1 MKNKKLFGGSI
12 LAASAVALTLVV
24 GIGKL
29 TPAKQVEQKE
39 VPIEGVSVLRE
50 VEAEEK
56 GKPNRGQD
64 LSIALKD
71 TESEIKVLQVD
82 TSATSTTEA
91 TTKIKP
97 TPTPEAT
104 TSKTEAKQ
112 TSEASKA
119 SSEAK
124 QIESTTKETTIKETV
139 KLKSVKEIAKDV
151 LNGKFGNGAQ
161 RKANLEKAGYNY
173 NEVQAEVE
181 KLVEANRPKSTQA
194 QHQAQQS
201 VPQAPSN
208 APYGT
213 SVAEAKRAFNDICNE
228 LGLSQYDR
236 DGWAS
241 IIQRESGW
249 QTTIWNT
256 TGSLAYGIGQALPAT
271 KMAPFGDDYMT
282 NPMTQLRWMHSYMVQ
297 RYGSITGAVNFWNAN
312 HWY

>member
-29 TPAKQVEQKE
+29 TPAKQVNQKE
-39 VPIEGVSVLRE
+39 APIEGVSVLRE

-56 GKPNRGQD
+56 DKPNRGQD
-64 LSIALKD
+64 LSV
-71 TESEIKVLQVD
+71 VLRSAD
-82 TSATSTTEA
+82 STTSASTTSKTEA
-91 TTKIKP
+91 TIKIKP
-97 TPTPEAT
+97 TSTPEAT
-104 TSKTEAKQ
+104 TSKTEVKQ

-124 QIESTTKETTIKETV
+124 QTKSTTKETTVKETV

-161 RKANLEKAGYNY
+161 RKTNLEKAGYNY

-181 KLVEANRPKSTQA
+181 KLVEANRPKHTQA

-241 IIQRESGW
+241 IIERESGW

-256 TGSLAYGIGQALPAT
+256 TGSLAYGLGQSLPSS

>member
-29 TPAKQVEQKE
+29 TPAKQVNQKGA
-39 VPIEGVSVLRE
+39 PIEGVSVLKE
-50 VEAEEK
+50 VEVEEK
-56 GKPNRGQD
+56 NKPNRGED
-64 LSIALKD
+64 LSITLRSADNSTTK
-71 TESEIKVLQVD
+71 SETKVSEVKTSQVE
-82 TSATSTTEA
+82 TSSTSTTKASETKVT
-91 TTKIKP
+91 TTK
-97 TPTPEAT
+97 
-104 TSKTEAKQ
+104 Q
-112 TSEASKA
+112 T
-119 SSEAK
+119 
-124 QIESTTKETTIKETV
+124 ESTTKEV
-139 KLKSVKEIAKDV
+139 QLKSNSEVAKDV

-181 KLVEANRPKSTQA
+181 KLVEANRPKPTQA

-241 IIQRESGW
+241 IIERESGW

>member
-29 TPAKQVEQKE
+29 TPAKQVNQKGA
-39 VPIEGVSVLRE
+39 PIEGVSVLKE
-50 VEAEEK
+50 VEVEEK
-56 GKPNRGQD
+56 NKPNRGED
-64 LSIALKD
+64 LSITLRSADNSTTK
-71 TESEIKVLQVD
+71 SETKVSEVKTSQVE
-82 TSATSTTEA
+82 TSSTSTTKASETKVT
-91 TTKIKP
+91 TTK
-97 TPTPEAT
+97 
-104 TSKTEAKQ
+104 Q
-112 TSEASKA
+112 T
-119 SSEAK
+119 
-124 QIESTTKETTIKETV
+124 ESTTKEV
-139 KLKSVKEIAKDV
+139 QLKSNSEVAKDV

-181 KLVEANRPKSTQA
+181 KLVEANRPKPTQA

-241 IIQRESGW
+241 IIERESGW

-297 RYGSITGAVNFWNAN
+297 RYGSITGAVNFWNTN

>member
-29 TPAKQVEQKE
+29 TPAKQVNQKGA
-39 VPIEGVSVLRE
+39 PIEGVSVLKE
-50 VEAEEK
+50 VEVEEK
-56 GKPNRGQD
+56 NKPNRGED
-64 LSIALKD
+64 LSITLRSADNSTTK
-71 TESEIKVLQVD
+71 SETKVSEVKTSQVE
-82 TSATSTTEA
+82 TSSTSTTKASETKVT
-91 TTKIKP
+91 TTK
-97 TPTPEAT
+97 
-104 TSKTEAKQ
+104 Q
-112 TSEASKA
+112 T
-119 SSEAK
+119 
-124 QIESTTKETTIKETV
+124 ESTTKEV
-139 KLKSVKEIAKDV
+139 QLKSNSEVAKDV

-173 NEVQAEVE
+173 NEVQTEVE
-181 KLVEANRPKSTQA
+181 KLVEANRPKPTQA

-241 IIQRESGW
+241 IIERESGW

>member
-29 TPAKQVEQKE
+29 TPAKQVNQKGA
-39 VPIEGVSVLRE
+39 PIEGVSVLKE
-50 VEAEEK
+50 VEVEEK
-56 GKPNRGQD
+56 NKPNRGED
-64 LSIALKD
+64 LSITLRSADNSTTK
-71 TESEIKVLQVD
+71 SETKVSEVKTSQVE
-82 TSATSTTEA
+82 TSSTSTTKASETKVT
-91 TTKIKP
+91 TTK
-97 TPTPEAT
+97 
-104 TSKTEAKQ
+104 Q
-112 TSEASKA
+112 T
-119 SSEAK
+119 
-124 QIESTTKETTIKETV
+124 ESTTKEV
-139 KLKSVKEIAKDV
+139 QLKSNSEVAKDV

-181 KLVEANRPKSTQA
+181 KLVEANRPKPTQA
-194 QHQAQQS
+194 QHQTQQS

-241 IIQRESGW
+241 IIERESGW

>member
-39 VPIEGVSVLRE
+39 TPIEGVSVLRE

-56 GKPNRGQD
+56 DKPNRGQD

-71 TESEIKVLQVD
+71 TESEIKVSQVD
-82 TSATSTTEA
+82 TSATKTTKA
-91 TTKIKP
+91 TTKAKP

-104 TSKTEAKQ
+104 KASETKAKETEATTTKQ
-112 TSEASKA
+112 T
-119 SSEAK
+119 
-124 QIESTTKETTIKETV
+124 ESTTLV
-139 KLKSVKEIAKDV
+139 VLKSNSEVAKDV
-151 LNGKFGNGAQ
+151 LNGKFGNGTQ

-181 KLVEANRPKSTQA
+181 KLVEANRPKPTQA

-201 VPQAPSN
+201 VPQVPSN

-241 IIQRESGW
+241 IIERESGW

-256 TGSLAYGIGQALPAT
+256 TGSGAYGLGQALGPE
-271 KMAPFGDDYMT
+271 KMAPYSNNNDYWY
-282 NPMTQLRWMHSYMVQ
+282 NPMSQLKWMYNYMVQ

>member
-39 VPIEGVSVLRE
+39 APTKGVSVLKE

-56 GKPNRGQD
+56 GKLNRGQD
-64 LSIALKD
+64 LSVALRSAD
-71 TESEIKVLQVD
+71 NST
-82 TSATSTTEA
+82 TSASTTSKTEA
-91 TTKIKP
+91 TTKTKP

-151 LNGKFGNGAQ
+151 LNGKYGNGAQ

-181 KLVEANRPKSTQA
+181 KLVEANRPKPTQA
-194 QHQAQQS
+194 QQQAQQS

-256 TGSLAYGIGQALPAT
+256 TGSNAYGLPQAMVYLHGLDNSEF
-271 KMAPFGDDYMT
+271 MY
-282 NPMTQLRWMHSYMVQ
+282 NPYVQLRWMYNYMVQ
-297 RYGSITGAVNFWNAN
+297 SYGSITGAVNFWNAN

>member
-29 TPAKQVEQKE
+29 TPAKQVGQKE
-39 VPIEGVSVLRE
+39 TPIEGVSVLKE

-71 TESEIKVLQVD
+71 TESKTKVSQVD
-82 TSATSTTEA
+82 TSTTKTTKTTTEV
-91 TTKIKP
+91 KP

-104 TSKTEAKQ
+104 TKASETKATTTKQ
-112 TSEASKA
+112 T
-119 SSEAK
+119 
-124 QIESTTKETTIKETV
+124 ESITKEV
-139 KLKSVKEIAKDV
+139 QLKSNSEVAKDV

-181 KLVEANRPKSTQA
+181 KLVEANKPKPTQA

-241 IIQRESGW
+241 IIERESGW

>member
-29 TPAKQVEQKE
+29 TPAKQVNQKE
-39 VPIEGVSVLRE
+39 APIEGVSVLRE

-56 GKPNRGQD
+56 DKPNRGQD

-71 TESEIKVLQVD
+71 AESETKVSQVD
-82 TSATSTTEA
+82 TSATKTTKATTEV
-91 TTKIKP
+91 KP
-97 TPTPEAT
+97 APTPEAT
-104 TSKTEAKQ
+104 TKAIETKAKETEATTKVKQ
-112 TSEASKA
+112 T
-119 SSEAK
+119 
-124 QIESTTKETTIKETV
+124 ESTTKEV
-139 KLKSVKEIAKDV
+139 QLKSNSEVAKDV
-151 LNGKFGNGAQ
+151 LNGKFGNGTQ
-161 RKANLEKAGYNY
+161 RKVNLEKAGYNY

-181 KLVEANRPKSTQA
+181 KLVEANRPKPTQA

-241 IIQRESGW
+241 IIERESGW